1 VKQDAGR
8 LSPAFYGVDGER
20 RAWADWW
27 LLLHPPYTLW
37 HLSYAAIGASIAPR
51 VDGGRLIAT
60 LLAFFLAVGVGAHA
74 LDELHGRPLGTVI
87 PRWALIWAAVVGIG
101 GAVGLGGIGVQRVGV
116 GLLVFVVIGAA
127 IDGGYNLELI
137 GGRLHNDIVFGIG
150 WGAFPV
156 VTAYYAQA
164 ETIRPATIAAAGA
177 AYALSMAQ
185 RTLSTPARSLRRRVV
200 DVDGV
205 IVHRDGGTTRITRAT
220 LLDPIESTLKALT
233 WGMVALAVSLV
244 LLRFTDA

>member
-1 VKQDAGR
+1 VKQDTGR
-8 LSPAFYGVDGER
+8 PAPAFYGADGER

-87 PRWALIWAAVVGIG
+87 PRWALIWAAVIGIG
-101 GAVGLGGIGVQRVGV
+101 GAVVLGAVGVQRVGS
-116 GLLVFVVIGAA
+116 GLLVFIVVGAA
-127 IDGGYNLELI
+127 IDCGYNLELL
-137 GGRLHNDIVFGIG
+137 GGRLHHDIVFGIG

-164 ETIRPATIAAAGA
+164 ATIRPVAMVAAGA
-177 AYALSMAQ
+177 AYAFSMAQ
-185 RTLSTPARSLRRRVV
+185 RSLSTPARSLRRRVD

-205 IVHRDGGTTRITRAT
+205 IVHRDGRTTRITRAM
-220 LLDPIESTLKALT
+220 LLSPIESTLKALT

-244 LLRFTDA
+244 LLRFTDV